1 MKKYLRKS
9 VKLLIALGVSI
20 VFILGFNNKNSTAAS
35 NTDIRPGYDGQWYY
49 YNDGNIDMSY
59 TGLASSKEK
68 GYTLHTCTV
77 CGDTYKDNYTEDYDP
92 HRKVYGDEYD
102 ARAIYVEPGDRVV
115 FDLSREYKG
124 YSVGSE
130 YGYKELEAGQE
141 IEITKDYEYKNLQFQ
156 ASTGS
161 YDSYIL

>member
-1 MKKYLRKS
+1 MCNQSY
-9 VKLLIALGVSI
+9 
-20 VFILGFNNKNSTAAS
+20 
-35 NTDIRPGYDGQWYY
+35 NTDYTEPTGHSYETTDVREATCTKEGYIKHKCGKYEY
-49 YNDGNIDMSY
+49 EY
-59 TGLASSKEK
+59 TPKAEHKYTDKVVPPSSKEK

-77 CGDTYKDNYTEDYDP
+77 CRYSYKDNYTEDYDP

-141 IEITKDYEYKNLQFQ
+141 IEITKDYEYKNPCQCSRYRQ
-156 ASTGS
+156 HCEATH
-161 YDSYIL
+161 